1 MQSPLFA
8 LFLLAV
14 PFGLAAPAAPAGN
27 AEPALERRQITA
39 IISDHN
45 KWVGLQNINAAAR
58 AGPMPDPLREAHR
71 GIHVGLG
78 PANAIVPP
86 L

>member
-1 MQSPLFA
+1 MQFFA

-14 PFGLAAPAAPAGN
+14 PFGLAAPA
-27 AEPALERRQITA
+27 EPAIERRQITA
-39 IISDHN
+39 VISDHN
-45 KWVGLQNINAAAR
+45 KWVGLQNINAAASTP
-58 AGPMPDPLREAHR
+58 PMADPLREAHR